1 MSSEESKPPEPSKEP
16 AQTGQPEKPE
26 KKLTFF
32 ERLIQKTAKVLR
44 QSR

>member
-16 AQTGQPEKPE
+16 AQTGQPEK
-26 KKLTFF
+26 KLTFF
-32 ERLIQKTAKVLR
+32 ERLIEKKAKLLR